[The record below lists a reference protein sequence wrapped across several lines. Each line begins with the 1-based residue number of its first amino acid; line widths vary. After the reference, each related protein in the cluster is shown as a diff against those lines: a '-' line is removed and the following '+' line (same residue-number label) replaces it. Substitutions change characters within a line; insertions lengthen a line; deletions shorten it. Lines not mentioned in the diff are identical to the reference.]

1 MNKDFKIFFIFYLNL
16 FLMFGCSSYQ
26 NDNDK
31 TFFLDNTK
39 QLTSDG
45 DNGEAYF
52 SSDNQNLIFQSKR
65 NGNQCDKIYTMTI
78 EGENIEM
85 IPYSDGAFTCSYYS
99 LDDSQIFFSSTM
111 EEGVGCPHVYKD
123 PNPRKYIWPLRNF
136 DIYTM
141 YNNGEIKNLT
151 NSDGYDAEATIHPI
165 EEKIIFTSLRNGDI
179 DLYEMDYNG
188 QNLKRITS
196 EFGYDGG
203 AFYSPDGNQIV
214 WRAWY
219 PQNDEDIIK
228 WNNNINNKYIEA
240 VPLDIYIANRD
251 GSNKKRLTNNGATN
265 WSPSWHP
272 SGNYIV
278 FSSNM
283 DDWLEEH
290 NSYGPNF
297 ELYMIEL
304 STGKQFRLTYN
315 NTFDSFP
322 VFSNN
327 GSKLVYSSNR
337 NKENK
342 RQTNIF
348 ISDVKFR

>member
-1 MNKDFKIFFIFYLNL
+1 MIRIFNL
-16 FLMFGCSSYQ
+16 IIIKLLCLILLSGCSIK
-26 NDNDK
+26 NNTK
-31 TFFLDNTK
+31 TTFKLTNTK
-39 QLTSDG
+39 QLTFDG

-52 SSDNQNLIFQSKR
+52 SSDDKNLIFQSKR
-65 NGNQCDKIYTMTI
+65 DGNNCDKIYTMTVN
-78 EGENIEM
+78 GENIEP
-85 IPYSDGAFTCSYYS
+85 IPFTDGAFTCSYYS
-99 LDDSQIFFSSTM
+99 LDNSQIFFSSTM
-111 EEGVGCPHVYKD
+111 QDGVGCPIVYKD

-141 YNNGEIKNLT
+141 HNNGEIENLT
-151 NSDGYDAEATIHPI
+151 NSEGYDAEATIHPI
-165 EEKIIFTSLRNGDI
+165 EEKIIFTSLRDGDI
-179 DLYEMDYNG
+179 DLYEMDYDG
-188 QNLKRITS
+188 KNLKKITS

-219 PQNDEDIIK
+219 PNTDQDIEK
-228 WNNNINNKYIEA
+228 WNINIKNKYIEA
-240 VPLDIYIANRD
+240 VPLDLYIAKRD

-272 SGNYIV
+272 SGKYIV

-290 NSYGPNF
+290 DSFGPNF

-304 STGKQFRLTYN
+304 ETGNLERLTFN
-315 NTFDSFP
+315 ETFDSFP
-322 VFSNN
+322 VFSSD
-327 GSKLVYSSNR
+327 GSKIVYSSNR
-337 NKENK
+337 NRENK

-348 ISDVKFR
+348 ISDVKRK